1 MNKTTRY
8 LDRDN
13 LPAGEKLLEFW
24 FAPKAFESEDLY
36 ERLGVLLLKRYVP
49 TGGDFFIQKYGVR
62 IVDVE
67 GNVDSLIHFEQLTRI
82 QEALH
87 LFFFLFFSI
96 ISFRRW
102 ISGKISFLHFLFEVL
117 VYIVLILSPAELQRY
132 NRIRLY
138 RVIRLMSMKKRSGK
152 N

>member
-8 LDRDN
+8 LDRKN
-13 LPAGEKLLEFW
+13 LPAGEKMLELW
-24 FAPKAFESEDLY
+24 FAPKPFESEDLY

-49 TGGDFFIQKYGVR
+49 TGGDFINQKYGVR
-62 IVDVE
+62 IVDIE
-67 GNVDSLIHFEQLTRI
+67 SNVDSLIHFEKLTRI

-87 LFFFLFFSI
+87 LFFFLFFFT
-96 ISFRRW
+96 ISLRRW
-102 ISGKISFLHFLFEVL
+102 ISGKITFLHFLFEAL
-117 VYIVLILSPAELQRY
+117 IYIVLILSPIELQRY

-138 RVIRLMSMKKRSGK
+138 RVIHLLAKKRRSGD